1 MSPPL
6 PAPRVVL
13 LVDDN
18 ASMRALIRN
27 LLEETGPVVHEC
39 ADGET
44 AVELYARVHPDIV
57 LMDMKM
63 GGMGGLAATRA
74 IRRSDP
80 SACVVIVT
88 EMADDGSRAAA
99 AEAGASG
106 FLPKQN
112 LLDLPAL
119 LAGRG
124 EAGGLA

>member
-1 MSPPL
+1 M
-6 PAPRVVL
+6 VVL

-44 AVELYARVHPDIV
+44 AVELYARVHPDVV
-57 LMDMKM
+57 LMDIKM
-63 GGMGGLAATRA
+63 RGMDGLAATRA

-80 SACVVIVT
+80 AACVVIVT
-88 EMADDGSRAAA
+88 ESSDAGSRAAA
-99 AEAGASG
+99 AAAGASG
-106 FLPKQN
+106 FLSKQN
-112 LLDLPAL
+112 LLELPAL
-119 LAGRG
+119 LARQT

>member
-1 MSPPL
+1 M
-6 PAPRVVL
+6 VL

-39 ADGET
+39 SDGET
-44 AVELYARVHPDIV
+44 AVELYGRVHPDVV

-63 GGMGGLAATRA
+63 GRMDGLAATRA

-88 EMADDGSRAAA
+88 EMADAGSRAAA

-119 LAGRG
+119 LAAQG